1 MSSFLEKHKRQPKIY
16 IDLPMSQY
24 YPEGVLENGQTTS
37 LPVFGMT
44 ATDEMMIKTPDALF
58 NGEATKSVIKSCI
71 PAILDPGRMPTMDID
86 FCLIAIR
93 LATYSDT
100 MSIEVTCPECK
111 EKSEFDL
118 SLQNYLEKYQNRTFN
133 NKTNIEGLNFYFN
146 PIDYNTMTQFSLDLY
161 TIQRSLVGLPDEW
174 SQDQKDAH
182 VKQQLENSA
191 KLNLELML
199 SYISLIEA
207 DDESEKDPQEIS
219 DFISN
224 SDRKFFSEI
233 KKHVEKIKNDFE
245 TPPTNVECTNCTH
258 NFLTKVPMDYSNF
271 FVQ

>member
-24 YPEGVLENGQTTS
+24 YPEGVLEEGQTTS
-37 LPVFGMT
+37 LPVYGMT

-71 PAILDPGRMPTMDID
+71 PTILDPGRMPTMDID

-93 LATYSDT
+93 LATYGEA
-100 MSIEVTCPECK
+100 MGIEVTCPSCK

-118 SLQNYLEKYQNRTFN
+118 NLQNYLEKYQNRYFN
-133 NKTNIEGLNFYFN
+133 NKVSIEGLTFYFN
-146 PIDYNTMTQFSLDLY
+146 PVDYNTMTKFSLDLY
-161 TIQRSLVGLPDEW
+161 TIQRSLVSLPEDW
-174 SQDQKDAH
+174 TQDQKDAH
-182 VKQQLENSA
+182 VKEQLENSA
-191 KLNLELML
+191 KLNLNLML
-199 SYISLIEA
+199 SYINLIEA
-207 DDESEKDPQEIS
+207 EDESETDPSEIS
-219 DFISN
+219 NFIAN

-245 TPPTNVECTNCTH
+245 TPATEIDCPHCQH
-258 NFLTKVPMDYSNF
+258 NFTTKVPMDYSNF
-271 FVQ
+271 FGQ